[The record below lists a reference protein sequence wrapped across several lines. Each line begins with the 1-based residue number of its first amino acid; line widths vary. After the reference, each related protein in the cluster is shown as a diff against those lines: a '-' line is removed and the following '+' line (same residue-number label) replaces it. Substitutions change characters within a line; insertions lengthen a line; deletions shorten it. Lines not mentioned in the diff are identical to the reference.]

1 MKGQQNL
8 RMLIKILLVGWVS
21 FLGFDAS
28 GQNCP
33 QNNIVLTGFELRNE
47 NGNVFNSTDDFE
59 LGEVVT
65 GELWVYFGGSSNN
78 GYNMRFYFD
87 IIING
92 VLVPNDRN
100 NDGQQDRQ
108 YNCLFPG
115 QAIAKNQW
123 VKVRDFTWNW
133 GDVVEI
139 SNIYAFWDTNNGA
152 STCQELAADQKPPN
166 SQCYNNPNT
175 FRAAVPLFPQFDF
188 TSSPICNTTVQF
200 TNQTIG
206 GTAPYNYTYTWDF
219 TNDGSIDS
227 NAEDPTYSF
236 PNSGNHTVRLT
247 VNDGTSTTTIYK
259 EIYIDPN
266 FDIQIDIF
274 PTKADSDSGTGM
286 IYVRNVTGGT
296 APYSYS
302 WTGPNGFTST
312 DRDIFDL
319 VSGTYNLVVTDVNG
333 CTQRI
338 SYFLDVASVL
348 KFEWNGVETIS
359 KGDEVKVTWVANSE
373 IGGADYI
380 LERSIG
386 NADNFIP
393 VDSYLDV
400 PDSDKPVRYE
410 LTDSTFPVFET
421 KLYYRI
427 IKRFGPLE
435 YVSPVKL
442 VVREAKAHFS
452 WMAYPN
458 PASGQPITLAYM
470 GKELLRGEEVKME
483 LFNSGNYYRQV
494 VLSDFIQNK
503 MVLQSLFGDVPKGI
517 LYLRVIR
524 DKDVTMLKL
533 INSY

>member
-8 RMLIKILLVGWVS
+8 RTLIKILLVGWVS
-21 FLGFDAS
+21 FLGFDAF
-28 GQNCP
+28 GQCP
-33 QNNIVLTGFELRNE
+33 QNNFTVTGFQLRDQG
-47 NGNVFNSTDDFE
+47 GNLFSVTDEYE
-59 LGEVVT
+59 LGEPVT
-65 GELWVYFGGSSNN
+65 GELWVNFGGSTTN
-78 GYNMRFYFD
+78 GYNMLMFYDVFV
-87 IIING
+87 NG
-92 VLVPNDRN
+92 NRIAD
-100 NDGQQDRQ
+100 DQ
-108 YNCLFPG
+108 YDCLFSG
-115 QAIAKNQW
+115 IQVVQNTW

-133 GDVVEI
+133 GDVIEI
-139 SNIYAFWDTNNGA
+139 KDIFMYWETGTVKPETTCVVSSKSNI
-152 STCQELAADQKPPN
+152 N
-166 SQCYNNPNT
+166 SQCYGNT
-175 FRAAVPLFPQFDF
+175 TGFTAAVPLYPRFDF
-188 TSSPICNTTVQF
+188 ESSPICNTTVQF

-219 TNDGSIDS
+219 TNDGTVDS
-227 NAEDPTYSF
+227 NLEDPTYSF
-236 PNSGNHTVRLT
+236 PNSGNHTVKLT
-247 VNDGTSTTTIYK
+247 VNDGTSITTIFK

-266 FDIQIDIF
+266 FDILIDIF
-274 PTKADSDSGTGM
+274 PTKADSNSGTGM

-296 APYSYS
+296 APYSFS
-302 WTGPNGFTST
+302 WTGPDGFTST
-312 DRDIFDL
+312 DRDIFNL
-319 VSGTYNLVVTDVNG
+319 KSGTYTLVVTDVNG
-333 CTQRI
+333 CTQRVT
-338 SYFLDVASVL
+338 YTLDVASVL
-348 KFEWNGVETIS
+348 KFEWNGVEAAS
-359 KGDEVKVTWVANSE
+359 KDDEVKVTWVANSE